1 MTLVEQLW
9 GSTNERLHTVG
20 TVALALS
27 FLVFVVVHPMS
38 KVEGLV
44 VFYLFSSGCALIGYA
59 TTRNAWSRWRTGED
73 TLILLRRRDANT
85 PEHSI
90 ELHLF
95 GRSVCWVGRVAHVDV
110 GTFSVRAIPTHA
122 TPPSSS
128 AWGRGYQMFRAVY
141 WAICSSIPFQAA
153 FGIVALTYGTWLM
166 SVVFEY
172 MMSEV

>member
-20 TVALALS
+20 TIALALS
-27 FLVFVVVHPMS
+27 FISFVLVYPLS
-38 KVEGLV
+38 KTEGLV

-59 TTRNAWSRWRTGED
+59 TTRNAWTRWRTGED
-73 TLILLRRRDANT
+73 TLILLRRRHSDT
-85 PEHSI
+85 PEDVV

-95 GRSVCWVGRVAHVDV
+95 GRSICWVGRVAHVDV
-110 GTFSVRAIPTHA
+110 DTFSVQPLAPDAH
-122 TPPSSS
+122 PPDSS
-128 AWGRGYQMFRAVY
+128 ALGRGYQMFRAIY

-153 FGIVALTYGTWLM
+153 FGLLALAYGTWLM

-172 MMSEV
+172 MLSEV